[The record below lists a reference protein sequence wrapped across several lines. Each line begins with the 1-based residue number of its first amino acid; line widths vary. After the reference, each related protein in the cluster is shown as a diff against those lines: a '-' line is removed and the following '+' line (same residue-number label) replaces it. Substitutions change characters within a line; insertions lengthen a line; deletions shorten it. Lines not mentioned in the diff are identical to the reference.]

1 MKRLAYRA
9 LWAWAVFGWVVV
21 IPYFLLTIG
30 GPA

>member
-9 LWAWAVFGWVVV
+9 MCAWIVFGWVVV

-30 GPA
+30 VPA